1 MNTSKKVLGFGGG
14 NTTVQPRIIPHCM
27 YAADCGSPLRGK
39 LRVNR
44 R

>member
-14 NTTVQPRIIPHCM
+14 IRQSNLEFISHCM

>member
-1 MNTSKKVLGFGGG
+1 MNTSNKVLGFGGG
-14 NTTVQPRIIPHCM
+14 TTVQSRIIPHCM